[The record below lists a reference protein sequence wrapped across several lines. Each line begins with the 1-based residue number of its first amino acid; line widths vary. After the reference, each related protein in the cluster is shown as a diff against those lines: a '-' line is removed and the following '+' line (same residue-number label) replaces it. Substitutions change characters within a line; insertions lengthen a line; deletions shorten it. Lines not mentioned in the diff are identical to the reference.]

1 MNSRMVACTL
11 DSGKTVKDMV
21 RVNKYGQ
28 MARYMK
34 GTGRIMQLLVKV
46 DLFTQMEIYMKVNG
60 MQIKLMVMY
69 MSFLYSR
76 VHISTWM
83 ELNMKDN
90 GWMIN
95 KMEWAKKFGLMVQDT
110 RVIIS
115 REKNMELDNFFGL
128 MDLSMRENSNSII
141 FKELAFTSGQTVVNM
156 MVNGKIIKWMERGYQ
171 IY

>member
-1 MNSRMVACTL
+1 
-11 DSGKTVKDMV
+11 
-21 RVNKYGQ
+21 
-28 MARYMK
+28 
-34 GTGRIMQLLVKV
+34 
-46 DLFTQMEIYMKVNG
+46 MKVNG

-83 ELNMKDN
+83 EPNMKDN

-95 KMEWAKKFGLMVQDT
+95 KMEWARKFGLMVQDT

-115 REKNMELDNFFGL
+115 REKNTEVDNFFGL

-156 MVNGKIIKWMERGYQ
+156 MVNGKIIKWMERGYR
-171 IY
+171 IYQYRFLLGMMDDNIMGSTRMIRNMDMEFLSGLIKEYFGSYY